1 MTTRE
6 HFHSELEDLNKRI
19 ITLAELSGKALS
31 DSIEALYTQNIDL
44 AKEVIKND
52 IHIDRGEIE
61 MNDELVLLIA
71 KQQPV
76 ATDLRRII
84 IFFRVLTD
92 IERMADNAKNI
103 ADATIKLGKNSIPIP
118 DGIDKSHE
126 IIKEMLKKAILALQN
141 EDVEIAKELGVIDDE
156 VDNLYNDMISE
167 LLGRTA
173 TNPDKIQYI
182 MQVAFCARY
191 LERFADHITNIG
203 ESILYLVR
211 GENYDLN

>member
-6 HFHSELEDLNKRI
+6 QFHSDLEDLNKRI
-19 ITLAELSGKALS
+19 IELAELSGKALS
-31 DSIEALYTQNIDL
+31 NAIEALYTQNLEL
-44 AKEVIKND
+44 AKEVIRND
-52 IHIDRGEIE
+52 VQIDRGELE

-76 ATDLRRII
+76 ATDLRKII
-84 IFFRVLTD
+84 IFLRVLTD

-103 ADATIKLGKNSIPIP
+103 AESTMKLGENTIPIP
-118 DGIDKSHE
+118 DGIEKAYD
-126 IIKEMLKKAILALQN
+126 IIQGMLKKAIVALQT

-156 VDNLYNDMISE
+156 VDSLYSDTISE